1 MEPLSRRTLM
11 VGAIA
16 AAGTAVA
23 APLLAGCTPSAAGE
37 RPTGP
42 ASVPPPAGNSAEP
55 GQTPTAEP
63 TPTGDPR
70 PRWPLTGELL
80 DDPAEAERAVVA
92 VKVPDNKGEHPQVGI
107 NDADIVFVELDGYP
121 AGLYLSGTRL
131 VPVFHSSYAKDV
143 GPVRSIRPVD
153 VALLSP
159 MDAIIGNTG
168 AAGWTLRYFKKN
180 AKGLDYKKNYMA
192 TKGTG
197 SYGID
202 GSRVRTING
211 QKYYD
216 RAVLCHPEQLA
227 KQSEIK
233 TTPQVLYFPFATGD
247 EVPSTEVSGQPA
259 TTISVPWQKGDSY
272 NMGYTY
278 SEKKGLYL
286 RSMPW
291 GKHVLK
297 DGSRV
302 VTDNLLVI
310 QANQHFAHHEPFH
323 DITGKSGR
331 FTYAHGGSYV
341 QGTWSKGTDVD
352 SLFEFTLDDGSPL
365 KMAPGRTFVE
375 LPHDKSKITIK
386 A

>member
-1 MEPLSRRTLM
+1 MESVSRRTLM
-11 VGAIA
+11 VGAIG
-16 AAGTAVA
+16 AAGAAVA
-23 APLLAGCTPSAAGE
+23 APLLAGCTPSA
-37 RPTGP
+37 
-42 ASVPPPAGNSAEP
+42 VAE
-55 GQTPTAEP
+55 TPTATGPVPPASPTPDP
-63 TPTGDPR
+63 TPTPTVDPR

-80 DDPAEAERAVVA
+80 EDASKAERAVIA
-92 VKVPDNKGEHPQVGI
+92 VKVPDNQGEHPQVGI

-121 AGLYLSGTRL
+121 AGLLQSGTRL
-131 VPVFHSSYAKDV
+131 VPVYHSGYADEV

-153 VALLSP
+153 IPLLSP

-180 AKGLDYKKNYMA
+180 AKGLDYTKNYMA

-197 SYGID
+197 SYSID
-202 GSRVRTING
+202 GSRVRTIKG

-216 RAVLCHPEQLA
+216 RAVLCHPKKLV
-227 KQSEIK
+227 KQSKIK

-247 EVPSTEVSGQPA
+247 EVPSTEAAGKA
-259 TTISVPWQKGDSY
+259 AKTISVPWKKGDSY
-272 NMGYTY
+272 NMGYSY
-278 SEKKGLYL
+278 DAKKNRYL

-302 VTDNLLVI
+302 TADNVLVI
-310 QANQHFAHHEPFH
+310 LAKQHFDHHEPFH
-323 DITGKSGR
+323 DITGKTGT
-331 FTYAHGGSYV
+331 FYYANGGKYV
-341 QGTWSKGTDVD
+341 KGTWSKAKDVD
-352 SLFEFTLDDGSPL
+352 SLFEFTLEDGSPL

-375 LPHDKSKITIK
+375 LPHNKSKITIK

>member
-1 MEPLSRRTLM
+1 MTSVSRRTLV
-11 VGAIA
+11 VGTIGAAGA
-16 AAGTAVA
+16 AAAT
-23 APLLAGCTPSAAGE
+23 PLLAACTPQQPAPSPSA
-37 RPTGP
+37 PP
-42 ASVPPPAGNSAEP
+42 PPPATTEAP
-55 GQTPTAEP
+55 QTTPTPEP
-63 TPTGDPR
+63 TPIDER
-70 PRWPLTGELL
+70 PRWPLTGALL
-80 DDPAEAERAVVA
+80 EDASKAERAVVA

-121 AGLYLSGTRL
+121 AGLYKSGTRL
-131 VPVFHSSYAKDV
+131 VPVFHSGYAADV

-159 MDAIIGNTG
+159 MDAIVGNTG

-180 AKGLDYKKNYMA
+180 AKGMDYKKTYMA

-197 SYGID
+197 SYSID
-202 GSRVRTING
+202 GSRVRTIDG

-216 RAVLCHPEQLA
+216 RAVLCHPKQLA
-227 KQSEIK
+227 KQSKIK
-233 TTPQVLYFPFATGD
+233 TTPQLLYFPFATGD
-247 EVPSTEVSGQPA
+247 EVPSTEVSGKDA
-259 TTISVPWQKGDSY
+259 KTISVPWQKGDSY

-278 SEKKGLYL
+278 SAKQGRYL

-302 VTDNLLVI
+302 VTDNVLVI
-310 QANQHFAHHEPFH
+310 QAKQHFAHHEPFH
-323 DITGKSGR
+323 DVTGKTGA
-331 FTYAHGGSYV
+331 FYYANGGKYV
-341 QGTWSKGTDVD
+341 TGTWSKGEDVD
-352 SLFEFTLDDGSPL
+352 SLFEFTVEDGSPL

-375 LPHDKSKITIK
+375 LPHTKSKITFK